1 MDETSFEELLHRI
14 LSSRK
19 DLTRKELLQMISEKR
34 DGAQKF
40 FTNEAAARIVA
51 MELGVKI
58 ADKPLQLNVPISD
71 LVSGLSDV
79 TITGQ
84 VVEIYP
90 PKSFTRQDRTEGQFA
105 SLILKDTTGTL
116 RVVLWNDKTN
126 LVGDERV
133 KTGHIVRVLHG
144 YMRKG
149 LDGRL
154 ELHVGSR
161 GRLQILPPDAV
172 EGVTATVFT
181 KIDDLKPDLQHV
193 NTLARV
199 VQTSNIRQFKRS
211 TTKIGH
217 VSTLLIKDETGY
229 AQLNLW
235 EDAALTSKEIK
246 PGDALLVQG
255 AYTRKRYGRLTLN
268 IGKHGTLILNPKV
281 PGVDKLPLLEEEVTR
296 IVEIKKEGGPI
307 TVEGIVVGTP
317 TVSEVATSKR
327 ERVPVVTFNLKDSTG
342 TIRVSAWRRLAE
354 IAKDLTAGTKIQI
367 KNTYARRGFEDRLEL
382 TSRMFTSI
390 KRITKAGE
398 ILS

>member
-1 MDETSFEELLHRI
+1 MSKTGFEELLHRI

-19 DLTRKELLQMISEKR
+19 DLTREDLLEMINEKKEA
-34 DGAQKF
+34 AQKF

-51 MELGVKI
+51 IELGVKI

-84 VVEIYP
+84 VIEIYP
-90 PKSFTRQDRTEGQFA
+90 PKSFIRQDQTEGRFA

-133 KTGHIVRVLHG
+133 KSGHIVKVLHG

-161 GRLQILPPDAV
+161 GKLQTLPPDAI
-172 EGVTATVFT
+172 EGASSTMFT
-181 KIDDLKPDLQHV
+181 KIEALKPNLQHV

-199 VQTSNIRQFKRS
+199 VQIGDTRQFNRS

-235 EDAALTSKEIK
+235 EDAARTSKEIK
-246 PGDALLVQG
+246 PGDAILIQG
-255 AYTRKRYGRLTLN
+255 AYTRKRYGRLGLN
-268 IGKHGTLILNPKV
+268 IGNHGTVILNPEM
-281 PGVDKLPLLEEEVTR
+281 PGVDKLPPFEEEVTK

-307 TVEGIVVGTP
+307 TVEGIVASPP
-317 TVSEVATSKR
+317 TVREVATSKG
-327 ERVPVVTFNLKDSTG
+327 EKVPVATFDLKDDTG
-342 TIRVSAWRRLAE
+342 TIRISAWRRLAE

-367 KNTYARRGFEDRLEL
+367 KNAHARRGFEDQLEL

-390 KRITKAGE
+390 KKTPKAGE

>member
-1 MDETSFEELLHRI
+1 MGKTGFEELLHRI

-19 DLTRKELLQMISEKR
+19 DLTREDLLEMINEKKE
-34 DGAQKF
+34 GAQKF

-58 ADKPLQLNVPISD
+58 GDKSLQPNVQISD

-84 VVEIYP
+84 VIEIYP
-90 PKSFTRQDRTEGQFA
+90 PKSFIRQDQTEGKFA

-133 KTGHIVRVLHG
+133 KIGHIVKVLHG

-149 LDGRL
+149 RDGGL

-161 GRLQILPPDAV
+161 GRLQILPPDAI
-172 EGVTATVFT
+172 EGAGATMLT
-181 KIDDLKPDLQHV
+181 KIEDLKPNLQHV
-193 NTLARV
+193 DTLARV
-199 VQTSNIRQFKRS
+199 VQIGDIRQFKRS
-211 TTKIGH
+211 TTKVGH

-235 EDAALTSKEIK
+235 EDAASTSKEIH
-246 PGDALLVQG
+246 PRDAILIQG
-255 AYTRKRYGRLTLN
+255 AYTRKRYRSLTLN
-268 IGKHGTLILNPKV
+268 IGNRGTVILNPEML
-281 PGVDKLPLLEEEVTR
+281 GVDKLPPFEEEVTKT
-296 IVEIKKEGGPI
+296 VEIKKEGGPI
-307 TVEGIVVGTP
+307 TVEGIVASPP
-317 TVSEVATSKR
+317 TVSEVATSKG
-327 ERVPVVTFNLKDSTG
+327 EKVSVVIFDLKDNTG
-342 TIRVSAWRRLAE
+342 MIRVSAWRKLAE
-354 IAKDLTAGTKIQI
+354 IAKNLTTGTTIQI
-367 KNTYARRGFEDRLEL
+367 ENAYARKGFEDRLEL

-390 KRITKAGE
+390 KRIPKTGE